1 LKFEKSI
8 QDDHQAQVIV
18 DVEPDR
24 LEAARHR
31 AARKLA
37 ERGKIPGFRPGKAP
51 YEVILRYY
59 GDAAVYEQAVDLLV
73 DELYPEMLK
82 EAAIDP
88 AAAGSLEKID
98 GTDTPRLTFKVPL
111 KPEVSLGDYHQVRLP
126 YEFQPPGPEKL
137 DQALEEL
144 QQMYGSTET
153 VEREIQE
160 SDYVLVDLKS
170 EKESLTRPGFATL
183 VRKENRGDEFP
194 FPGFARELI
203 RLKVG
208 DVKTLSHAFPAE
220 YPDQTLA
227 GQTVDIEG
235 TVKNVRSMTLP
246 PIDDDFAK
254 TVGQYESLQALKDV
268 LTKDIEARARSEYD
282 DEYYAKLV
290 DKIKEGATI
299 KYAAQTLDHEAEHV
313 VDDMRQRLAQ
323 QGLDLETYY
332 KMRKTD
338 AASFLEEEAKPVAR
352 KRLERSLILDE
363 VSRQEKIGVDN
374 DSLDQEFNS
383 TLVDL
388 QAQGVNLNNIR
399 GGKQGQQRV
408 AEAVAMESASR
419 LLTRRTLETL
429 KSIAVGEY
437 KPPEEKPEA
446 EQQAEGEPGA
456 AAEGIV
462 ESVAPVDTPAAE
474 TGKSEE
480 SVASMDSETKDDQ
493 IK

>member
-1 LKFEKSI
+1 MKFEKTI
-8 QDDHQAQVIV
+8 MDDHQAQVVV

-24 LEAARHR
+24 LETARRR

-82 EAAIDP
+82 EAEIEP

-98 GTDTPRLTFKVPL
+98 GTDTPRFTFKVPL
-111 KPEVSLGDYHQVRLP
+111 KPEVALGDYHEIRLP
-126 YEFQPPGPEKL
+126 YEFQAPGPEKL
-137 DQALEEL
+137 EQALLEL
-144 QQMYGSTET
+144 QQMYGTTET
-153 VEREIQE
+153 VDRAVEMG
-160 SDYVLVDLKS
+160 DYVLLDLKS
-170 EKESLTRPGFATL
+170 EKESLTRAGFATI
-183 VRKENRGDEFP
+183 VRKEDREDEYP

-203 RLKVG
+203 GLKNG
-208 DVKTLSHAFPAE
+208 DTKTLGHEFPADF
-220 YPDQTLA
+220 PDQTLA
-227 GQTVDIEG
+227 GQAASLEA
-235 TVKNVRSMTLP
+235 TVKTVRSMHLP

-254 TVGQYESLQALKDV
+254 MVGQYESLQALKDV
-268 LTKDIEARARSEYD
+268 LTKDIEARVRAEYD
-282 DEYYAKLV
+282 DTYYANLV

-313 VDDMRQRLAQ
+313 VEDMRQRLAQ
-323 QGLDLETYY
+323 QGLDLDTYY

-338 AASFLEEEAKPVAR
+338 AARFVEEEAKPVAR

-374 DSLDQEFNS
+374 ESLDQEFNS

-388 QAQGVNLNNIR
+388 QSQGMNLSNIR

-419 LLTRRTLETL
+419 LLTRRTLELL
-429 KSIAVGEY
+429 KSIAIGEY
-437 KPPEEKPEA
+437 
-446 EQQAEGEPGA
+446 QPGA
-456 AAEGIV
+456 EN
-462 ESVAPVDTPAAE
+462 AAE
-474 TGKSEE
+474 TSQAGEPAASVMDRESDESMPSAASDVSEAGSE
-480 SVASMDSETKDDQ
+480 SESSG
-493 IK
+493 